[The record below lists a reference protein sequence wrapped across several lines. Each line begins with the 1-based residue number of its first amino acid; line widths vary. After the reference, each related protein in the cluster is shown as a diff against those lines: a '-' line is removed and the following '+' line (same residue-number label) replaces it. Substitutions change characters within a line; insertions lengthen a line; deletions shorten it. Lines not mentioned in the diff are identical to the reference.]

1 MAFPGTF
8 NISYY
13 RGDTYEF
20 RVYPKTSSGAAFDL
34 TSFSDSQSDHV
45 KFTIASS
52 RGTGSVSP
60 TIFTATLTSGSSEVT
75 LATGSTSQLSV
86 GQKIVLASGTG
97 DFADNVIITSITN
110 STKFVVSANH
120 TASGAVQFQTA
131 SIYSGVAT
139 VSADKT
145 YITCAIPPTVGL
157 YLLPNSTYVYDVEI
171 KNSASPYDYV
181 YTILTGNITV
191 TDHISGVM

>member
-20 RVYPKTSSGAAFDL
+20 RIYPKTSSGASFDL
-34 TSFSDSQSDHV
+34 TSFSDSPSDHV
-45 KFTIASS
+45 KFTIASA
-52 RGTGSVSP
+52 RGTGSIGSTV
-60 TIFTATLTSGSSEVT
+60 FTATLTSGSSEVT
-75 LATGSTSQLSV
+75 LTTGATSQLSI

-97 DFADNVIITSITN
+97 DFADDVIITSITN
-110 STKFVVSANH
+110 ETKFVVSANH
-120 TASGAVQFQTA
+120 TTSGAVQFKTA
-131 SIYSGVAT
+131 SVYSGAAT

-171 KNSASPYDYV
+171 KNSASPYDYI
-181 YTILTGNITV
+181 YTILTGSITV